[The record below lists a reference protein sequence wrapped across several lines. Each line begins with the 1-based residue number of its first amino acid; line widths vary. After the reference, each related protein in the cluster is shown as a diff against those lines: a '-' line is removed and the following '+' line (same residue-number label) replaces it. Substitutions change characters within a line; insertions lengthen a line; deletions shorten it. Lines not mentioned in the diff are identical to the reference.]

1 MYIPILYVT
10 RMAQNKNGSIN
21 SILHH
26 GRVVDK
32 NWVFLHFY
40 TKWTSD
46 VPVKKNTLVNDGDIK
61 VIETEF

>member
-1 MYIPILYVT
+1 
-10 RMAQNKNGSIN
+10 MAQNKNGSIN